1 MALQVWLPLTKDLRN
16 QGLSDVTVTNNGA
29 TFNSAGKLGGC
40 YSFGTGDSYITVDS
54 TPLKTFTEFSFACW
68 VKIISWN
75 TSYSTVFAAKNST
88 SCSWNNLIFSL
99 LRNSSNSTLCFNISN
114 GSSSTT
120 TNCQTGTLSLNTW
133 YHITCTYK
141 SGEIKLYQDG
151 NIVSTYNTSIVPNF
165 NSIVNLWIGKSN
177 ASSYQSN
184 NLMNDVRIY
193 DHRLSPME
201 VKELSKGLVLHYPLN
216 RQGFGQDN
224 LMPNSVEM
232 PVGSAN
238 PSTGTWRL
246 AGDSR
251 MTRSRVAIPDAPSG
265 ASTYGFQ
272 SVGLQTGQDASCWG
286 IDSFPRESGATYT
299 LSAWGRIVG
308 GSTTA
313 AMLGFSVYNGT
324 TLDYGGT
331 YGQAK
336 SSDVEYYGSGAYD
349 YAGGKLNPNGN
360 WTRIYR
366 TFTSTATSGNIYIGF
381 NTAKTGS
388 NVTLQLCGVKLEKG
402 DKMTPWIPNSN
413 ESMYTVLGLNG
424 TTEYDCSGFCNNG
437 IKNNL
442 PTYSSDTAKYAIS
455 THVDGVNQTI
465 QLPNLSILIPDSI
478 FTFNIWFKRLA
489 SEPGSKAW
497 ETILGGPSGFEIET
511 CSANNVHDNKIR
523 AYSWGSGMFEF
534 ELDKWNM
541 LTMVSNGANALF
553 YLNGELKLTGTYKAL
568 VSGNYFLGSWRDT
581 ATQNYRGYICDA
593 RIYATAL
600 SASDVKSLY
609 QNCAT
614 IDPDGTIR
622 GKIRS

>member
-40 YSFGTGDSYITVDS
+40 YSFSGSSQKIVNTLPSTITSSVGS
-54 TPLKTFTEFSFACW
+54 LSCW
-68 VKIISWN
+68 IKM
-75 TSYSTVFAAKNST
+75 NS
-88 SCSWNNLIFSL
+88 LP
-99 LRNSSNSTLCFNISN
+99 
-114 GSSSTT
+114 GSSSFYNLLQLGNLGGYATCRLGLYMEY
-120 TNCQTGTLSLNTW
+120 TNYINISIDGSGTSSNRYTHSMVANQW
-133 YHITCTYK
+133 YHICVTYD
-141 SGEIKLYQDG
+141 GTIVKLYIDG
-151 NIVSTYNTSIVPNF
+151 SEVLSKTASKGSYTTAAS
-165 NSIVNLWIGKSN
+165 NLYIGGT
-177 ASSYQSN
+177 SSYYLN
-184 NLMNDVRIY
+184 GYMNDARY
-193 DHRLSPME
+193 YNHCLSPME
-201 VKELSKGLVLHYPLN
+201 VKKLSQGLVLHYPLN

-246 AGDSR
+246 AGSSQ
-251 MTRSRVAIPDAPSG
+251 MTRSRVAISDAPSG
-265 ASTYGFQ
+265 VSTYGFQ

-286 IDSFPRESGATYT
+286 IDSFPRENGVTYT

-336 SSDVEYYGSGAYD
+336 SSDAEYYGSGAYD

-388 NVTLQLCGVKLEKG
+388 NVTLQMCGVKLEKG

-424 TTEYDCSGFCNNG
+424 ITEYDASGYCNNG
-437 IKNNL
+437 IKNNS

-465 QLPNLSILIPDSI
+465 QLPNLLTLIPDSI

-581 ATQNYRGYICDA
+581 ATQNYRGYMCDA

-614 IDPDGTIR
+614 IDSDGTIR
-622 GKIRS
+622 GKIR